1 MAEVENVT
9 ITHETVEITET
20 KTVTTSEG
28 TVTETTVVKTVES
41 SDSTHGQ
48 EETKAVELE
57 TEVKENGGA
66 EPTKE
71 EEAAPAEAEENA
83 TPAVEVT
90 TEEQAADKVE
100 VQEEKKEEGPPKVIL
115 HQFPP
120 ATNLPSLSPFCLKL
134 ETFLRMNK
142 IPYENVHSYKMG
154 KKGKMP
160 WIEYKGERI
169 PDSNFIIEYLN
180 KTFEIDMDKDLGKSE
195 KAQSRALRVMLEENT
210 SFALTYS
217 RWIDEYNEW
226 KKINASHQKGFGFTV
241 NFKMSQRKAR
251 SVLDHQGIGRHSKE
265 EIYQIAEK
273 DLRAL
278 SDYLGEKPYV
288 MGAEATTVDCT
299 AFGLLANILYAGLE
313 TPLSKLIKDELK
325 NLGEYVD
332 RLKGEFWADWGDVVL
347 GDKPEHTHIRRRFSF
362 KTGKKKAKEAKKEE
376 NSGDEGKGEE
386 KKDDAAAAEGDKAE
400 EPAAEEPATEGEEK
414 KSDDA
419 EAKTEEAA
427 TTEETKPAEEET
439 KTEATA
445 QVNGEA
451 TENEKAEAEAK
462 SE

>member
-1 MAEVENVT
+1 MAEVENVIVT
-9 ITHETVEITET
+9 SETVEITET
-20 KTVTTSEG
+20 KTITTSEG

-41 SDSTHGQ
+41 GSSDSTHGQ
-48 EETKAVELE
+48 EETKAVELD

-83 TPAVEVT
+83 TPAAEVT
-90 TEEQAADKVE
+90 TDEQAADKVE

-142 IPYENVHSYKMG
+142 IPYENVHSYKVG

-195 KAQSRALRVMLEENT
+195 KAQSRALKVMMEENT
-210 SFALTYS
+210 SFTLTYS

-265 EIYQIAEK
+265 EIYRIAEK

-299 AFGLLANILYAGLE
+299 AFGLLANILHAGLE
-313 TPLSKLIKDELK
+313 TPLSKLVKEELT

-332 RLKGEFWADWGDVVL
+332 RLKGEFWADWDDVVL

-362 KTGKKKAKEAKKEE
+362 KTGKKKAREAKKEE

-386 KKDDAAAAEGDKAE
+386 NAAAEGDKAE
-400 EPAAEEPATEGEEK
+400 EPVAPAAEGEEK

-419 EAKTEEAA
+419 EAKTEDAA

-439 KTEATA
+439 KTEEAA

-451 TENEKAEAEAK
+451 TENGKAEEEAK
-462 SE
+462 AE